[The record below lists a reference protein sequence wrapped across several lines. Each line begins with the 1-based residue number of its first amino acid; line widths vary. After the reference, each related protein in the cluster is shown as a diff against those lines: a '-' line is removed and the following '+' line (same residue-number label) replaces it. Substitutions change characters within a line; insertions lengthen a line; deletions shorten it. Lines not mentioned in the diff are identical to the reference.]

1 MSKVLQGEIVTVPFK
16 TSDNKTLEHPAL
28 VISKDLEDFGT
39 EIFYA
44 VLISTKNHHQ
54 EYCLEIT
61 NEMLTSPMSERSY
74 FVTHQIEKFEYN
86 PCIVRQYSPRRYLK
100 SDYIEDVLNNIISV
114 IFGME

>member
-1 MSKVLQGEIVTVPFK
+1 
-16 TSDNKTLEHPAL
+16 
-28 VISKDLEDFGT
+28 
-39 EIFYA
+39 
-44 VLISTKNHHQ
+44 
-54 EYCLEIT
+54 
-61 NEMLTSPMSERSY
+61 MLTSPMSERSY